1 MGLIFLYLFGALALS
16 FMCSILEAVLLSTP
30 MSFISMKESQG
41 VKAASRLKRYKS
53 DIDRPVAAI
62 LSLNTI
68 AHTIGAAGV
77 GSESV
82 KIFGQEYFGIISA
95 ILTLLIL
102 VFSEI
107 IPKTVGASYWRS
119 LAIPVTGI
127 IHWLVIIT
135 YPLVLLSELITRVFS
150 PKGPQQ
156 SVSREEVS
164 AMVSVGAEEGVFEP
178 KENKVIQS
186 FIKLVNV
193 TAKEIMTP
201 NIVVE
206 SADERMTLREFGEK
220 DYTYS
225 RIPVY
230 RENRDYITGYILRAA
245 VLERLS
251 EDQFEGKLAD
261 MARPI
266 LSFNEEE
273 PVSKIWEKM
282 LEQREHISVVTDEY
296 GCLRGIVTME
306 DVIETMLGVEIV
318 DENDT
323 DTDMQQVA
331 REKWQRMKQ
340 RVRNRQ
346 NGQPQGAAKK

>member
-1 MGLIFLYLFGALALS
+1 MVLIFLYLFGALALS
-16 FMCSILEAVLLSTP
+16 FLCSVLEAVLLSTP
-30 MSFISMKESQG
+30 LSFISMKEEQG
-41 VKAASRLKRYKS
+41 VKAAVRLKEYKNN
-53 DIDRPVAAI
+53 IDRPVAAI

-95 ILTLLIL
+95 VLTLLIL
-102 VFSEI
+102 VLSEI
-107 IPKTVGASYWRS
+107 IPKTIGATYWRS

-127 IHWLVIIT
+127 IRFLEIIT
-135 YPLVLLSELITRVFS
+135 YPLVLLSELITRLFS
-150 PKGPQQ
+150 SKNRQQ

-164 AMVSVGAEEGVFEP
+164 AMVNVGVEEGVFKA
-178 KENKVIQS
+178 KENKIIQS

-206 SADERMTLREFGEK
+206 SADESMTFRDFRDK
-220 DYTYS
+220 DFSYS

-230 RENRDYITGYILRAA
+230 RDNRDYITGYILRAT
-245 VLERLS
+245 VLEKLS
-251 EDQFEGKLAD
+251 ENKLD
-261 MARPI
+261 VKLSEIVRPI
-266 LSFNEEE
+266 LSFYENE
-273 PVSKIWEKM
+273 PVSGIWEKM
-282 LEQREHISVVTDEY
+282 LERKEHISVVTDEY

-323 DTDMQQVA
+323 DTDMQAVA
-331 REKWQRMKQ
+331 REKWLRMRQRARK
-340 RVRNRQ
+340 
-346 NGQPQGAAKK
+346 

>member
-1 MGLIFLYLFGALALS
+1 
-16 FMCSILEAVLLSTP
+16 
-30 MSFISMKESQG
+30 MKEEQG
-41 VKAASRLKRYKS
+41 VKAAVRLKEYKNN
-53 DIDRPVAAI
+53 IDRPVAAI

-95 ILTLLIL
+95 VLTLLIL
-102 VFSEI
+102 VLSEI
-107 IPKTVGASYWRS
+107 IPKTIGATYWRS

-127 IHWLVIIT
+127 IRFLEIIT
-135 YPLVLLSELITRVFS
+135 YPLVLLSELITRLFS
-150 PKGPQQ
+150 SKNRQQ

-164 AMVSVGAEEGVFEP
+164 AMVNVGVEEGVFKA
-178 KENKVIQS
+178 KENKIIQS

-206 SADERMTLREFGEK
+206 SADESMTFRDFRDK
-220 DYTYS
+220 DFSYS

-230 RENRDYITGYILRAA
+230 RDNRDYITGYILRAT
-245 VLERLS
+245 VLEKLS
-251 EDQFEGKLAD
+251 ENKLD
-261 MARPI
+261 VKLSEIVRPI
-266 LSFNEEE
+266 LSFYENE
-273 PVSKIWEKM
+273 PVSGIWEKM
-282 LEQREHISVVTDEY
+282 LERKEHISVVTDEY

-323 DTDMQQVA
+323 DTDMQAVA
-331 REKWQRMKQ
+331 REKWLRMRQRARK
-340 RVRNRQ
+340 
-346 NGQPQGAAKK
+346 

>member
-1 MGLIFLYLFGALALS
+1 MVLIFLYLFGALALS
-16 FMCSILEAVLLSTP
+16 FLCSVLEAVLLSTP
-30 MSFISMKESQG
+30 LSFISMKEEQG
-41 VKAASRLKRYKS
+41 VKAAVRLKEYKNN
-53 DIDRPVAAI
+53 IDRPVAAI

-82 KIFGQEYFGIISA
+82 KIFGQEYFGIVSA
-95 ILTLLIL
+95 VLTLLIL
-102 VFSEI
+102 VLSEI
-107 IPKTVGASYWRS
+107 IPKTIGATYWRS

-127 IHWLVIIT
+127 IRFLEIIT
-135 YPLVLLSELITRVFS
+135 YPLVLLSELITRLFS
-150 PKGPQQ
+150 SKNRQQ

-164 AMVSVGAEEGVFEP
+164 AMVNVGVEEGVFKA
-178 KENKVIQS
+178 KENKIIQS

-206 SADERMTLREFGEK
+206 SADESMTFGDFRNK
-220 DYTYS
+220 DFSYS

-230 RENRDYITGYILRAA
+230 RDNRDYITGYILRAT
-245 VLERLS
+245 VLEKLS
-251 EDQFEGKLAD
+251 ENKLD
-261 MARPI
+261 VKLSEIVRPI
-266 LSFNEEE
+266 LSFYENE
-273 PVSKIWEKM
+273 PVSGIWEKM
-282 LEQREHISVVTDEY
+282 LERKEHISVVTDEY

-323 DTDMQQVA
+323 DTDMQAVA
-331 REKWQRMKQ
+331 REKWLRMRQRARK
-340 RVRNRQ
+340 
-346 NGQPQGAAKK
+346 